1 MNRPSEPGGL
11 LSKMVRFVKNPT
23 THWADLDQPASE
35 EGDSESRLALK
46 EMIERKRRN
55 DFVRSREFDMLRK
68 LRRRETL
75 KDSDLA
81 AGGPSFYP
89 SSQPANTGERERTL
103 KKINEI
109 EAQMSTA
116 WFKLRPGPGQSP
128 AEPGS
133 ADAAAPS
140 AHAYD
145 KTDPMPLPSAGLR
158 PMDAPPGFAPTV
170 TMDPMSAPAPVA
182 APARAAGTGFGGPML
197 GEVPEFNVE
206 VMAAGRHDPELEEA
220 AILFANG
227 DAAGA
232 EALLLA
238 LLAEGGSRR
247 QDLDTW
253 LTLFDL
259 YRCTGDQAKFDD
271 IAPAFAALFG
281 RSAPQ
286 WAGLLEQVPTPAPF
300 ASAPMPGGGGA
311 FHWSS
316 PGAIGMQ
323 SVAALR
329 VSLERQ
335 APPWR
340 VDWRALKTIE
350 PSALPALIELL
361 QRWAETPVRLKT
373 LDVERLLQ
381 VLTEHSPTG
390 DRGADPQWWE
400 ARLALLR
407 VLGRMDDFDLVAL
420 NYCVT
425 YEVSP
430 PAWEEPSN
438 SWSSMTDDGETLMPS
453 QFGAEEPGMLLS
465 PMVTDHEPPADEPG
479 EGVVAT
485 ALEGTYTGS
494 FGAVLQPLGQQGDA
508 RAFEFN
514 CRQLVRVD
522 FGAAGDMLNWATHQ
536 QGGGKAVRF
545 QQVNRLVAA
554 FFGVIGITDVARV
567 LLRTD

>member
-1 MNRPSEPGGL
+1 
-11 LSKMVRFVKNPT
+11 
-23 THWADLDQPASE
+23 
-35 EGDSESRLALK
+35 
-46 EMIERKRRN
+46 
-55 DFVRSREFDMLRK
+55 
-68 LRRRETL
+68 
-75 KDSDLA
+75 
-81 AGGPSFYP
+81 
-89 SSQPANTGERERTL
+89 
-103 KKINEI
+103 
-109 EAQMSTA
+109 
-116 WFKLRPGPGQSP
+116 
-128 AEPGS
+128 
-133 ADAAAPS
+133 
-140 AHAYD
+140 
-145 KTDPMPLPSAGLR
+145 
-158 PMDAPPGFAPTV
+158 
-170 TMDPMSAPAPVA
+170 
-182 APARAAGTGFGGPML
+182 ML

-206 VMAAGRHDPELEEA
+206 VVAAGRQDPELEEA

-259 YRCTGDQAKFDD
+259 YRCTGDQTKFDD

-316 PGAIGMQ
+316 PGAIGTQ

-438 SWSSMTDDGETLMPS
+438 SWSNMTDDGETLMPS
-453 QFGAEEPGMLLS
+453 QFGAEEPGMLLP
-465 PMVTDHEPPADEPG
+465 PMATDHEPPADEPG